1 MAALRPPLPTARRRS
16 RSPAAPPQHD
26 DIMHRAASSQESET
40 EASTVL
46 SRASSTMSQDA
57 FIVNNLPVPMQAA
70 IERRRSGSRNRVEE
84 LREMIRAHDDDDPPR
99 RVEPRPPNIAKNAAA
114 TAWAVTVPTVSPDP
128 GDAREQLAAVEDR
141 AAAKQL
147 LIEARAVM
155 GGAQDLA
162 HAVLR
167 LVQESAQ
174 ALHDARTDAKAC
186 VSRAHSEATALL
198 EQARAAR
205 RQEELEH
212 NEMMQETCAQAC
224 AFADGIKQQAEEEC
238 RMQEAL
244 RQRASEET
252 VALLENGK
260 REMHHFV
267 REAEAATNSAEL
279 RLRTLQANAQREYSR
294 AASLRAEMEATMK
307 EAQQVSAAASAD
319 TALIR
324 RELRAYCDGPV
335 SDLAGVV
342 VAAKAVLH
350 AIKVEQE
357 ELLATQSRG
366 LALESASALRHA
378 VRKKEMRKHLAQ
390 WSFGSNVAKFRNRS
404 LQRIL
409 HLPDLS
415 LSGRAGEEASGSQQ
429 VGPSPVANDSKHN
442 QIMSAAV

>member
-1 MAALRPPLPTARRRS
+1 MAALRPPLPTVRRRS
-16 RSPAAPPQHD
+16 RSPAAPPQHG
-26 DIMHRAASSQESET
+26 DIMHRAASSHESEG

-46 SRASSTMSQDA
+46 SRASSTTSQDA
-57 FIVNNLPVPMQAA
+57 FIVNNLPVPMQPRA
-70 IERRRSGSRNRVEE
+70 IERRRSGSRDRVEE

-99 RVEPRPPNIAKNAAA
+99 RVEPRAR
-114 TAWAVTVPTVSPDP
+114 AVTVPTVSPVP
-128 GDAREQLAAVEDR
+128 GDARERLAAEEDR

-147 LIEARAVM
+147 LMEARAVM

-174 ALHDARTDAKAC
+174 ALHDAKTDAKAC
-186 VSRAHSEATALL
+186 MSRAHSEATALL
-198 EQARAAR
+198 EQARATR

-212 NEMMQETCAQAC
+212 NEMMQATCAQAC

-244 RQRASEET
+244 RQRVSEET
-252 VALLENGK
+252 DALLQNGE
-260 REMHHFV
+260 REMQQFV
-267 REAEAATNSAEL
+267 RKAEAATNSAEL

-307 EAQQVSAAASAD
+307 EAQQVSAAANAD
-319 TALIR
+319 TGLIL

-335 SDLAGVV
+335 SDLSEVV
-342 VAAKAVLH
+342 VAATAVLQE
-350 AIKVEQE
+350 IKVEQE

-404 LQRIL
+404 LQRVL

-415 LSGRAGEEASGSQQ
+415 LSGRAGEEASGS
-429 VGPSPVANDSKHN
+429 SKHN
-442 QIMSAAV
+442 QMVSAAI

>member
-1 MAALRPPLPTARRRS
+1 MAALRPPLPTVRRRS
-16 RSPAAPPQHD
+16 RSPAAPPQHG
-26 DIMHRAASSQESET
+26 DIMHHAASSHESQG

-46 SRASSTMSQDA
+46 SRASSTTSQDA
-57 FIVNNLPVPMQAA
+57 FIVNNLPVPMQPRA
-70 IERRRSGSRNRVEE
+70 IERRRSGSRDRVEE

-99 RVEPRPPNIAKNAAA
+99 RVEPRAR
-114 TAWAVTVPTVSPDP
+114 AVTVPTVSPVP
-128 GDAREQLAAVEDR
+128 GDARERLAAEEDR

-147 LIEARAVM
+147 LMEARAVM

-186 VSRAHSEATALL
+186 MSRAHSEATALL
-198 EQARAAR
+198 EQARATR

-212 NEMMQETCAQAC
+212 NEMMQATCAQAC

-244 RQRASEET
+244 RQRVSEET
-252 VALLENGK
+252 DALLQNGE
-260 REMHHFV
+260 REMQQFV
-267 REAEAATNSAEL
+267 RKAEAATNSAEL

-307 EAQQVSAAASAD
+307 EAQQVSAAANAD
-319 TALIR
+319 TGLIL

-335 SDLAGVV
+335 SDLSEVV
-342 VAAKAVLH
+342 VAATAVLQE
-350 AIKVEQE
+350 IKVEQE

-404 LQRIL
+404 LQRVL

-415 LSGRAGEEASGSQQ
+415 LSGRAGEEASGF
-429 VGPSPVANDSKHN
+429 SKHN
-442 QIMSAAV
+442 QMVSAAI

>member
-1 MAALRPPLPTARRRS
+1 MAALRPPLPTVRRRS
-16 RSPAAPPQHD
+16 RSPAAPPQHG
-26 DIMHRAASSQESET
+26 DIMHRAASSHESEG

-46 SRASSTMSQDA
+46 SRASSTTSQDA
-57 FIVNNLPVPMQAA
+57 FIVNNLPVPMQPRA
-70 IERRRSGSRNRVEE
+70 IERRRSGSRDRVEE

-99 RVEPRPPNIAKNAAA
+99 RVEPRAR
-114 TAWAVTVPTVSPDP
+114 AVTVPTVSPDP
-128 GDAREQLAAVEDR
+128 GDTRERLAAEEDR

-147 LIEARAVM
+147 LMEARAVM

-162 HAVLR
+162 HAVLH

-174 ALHDARTDAKAC
+174 ALHDAKTDAKAC
-186 VSRAHSEATALL
+186 MSRAHSEATALL
-198 EQARAAR
+198 EQARATR

-212 NEMMQETCAQAC
+212 NEMMQATCAQAC

-244 RQRASEET
+244 RQRVSEET
-252 VALLENGK
+252 DALLQNGE
-260 REMHHFV
+260 REMQQFV
-267 REAEAATNSAEL
+267 RKAEAATNSAEL

-307 EAQQVSAAASAD
+307 EAQQVSAAANAD
-319 TALIR
+319 TGLIL

-335 SDLAGVV
+335 SDLSEVV
-342 VAAKAVLH
+342 VAATAVLQE
-350 AIKVEQE
+350 IKVEQE

-404 LQRIL
+404 LQRVL

-415 LSGRAGEEASGSQQ
+415 LSGRAGEEASGS
-429 VGPSPVANDSKHN
+429 SKHN
-442 QIMSAAV
+442 QMVSAAI